1 MDFTLRIERP
11 SERKMRVEI
20 IDESGKTIHTWQGAS
35 DELLMP
41 IEYETYL
48 PALVGSDA
56 LRERL
61 TTLETLCFALAN
73 TEASL
78 RGELNKRLG
87 ELFKTWREENAEASR
102 AVLAKVCGTNYGR
115 LQSVE
120 QGIVKNSMASCLD
133 IIQRWE
139 KSK

>member
-11 SERKMRVEI
+11 SERKMHVEI
-20 IDESGKTIHTWQGAS
+20 IDEEGRTIHIWQGAS

-61 TTLETLCFALAN
+61 TTLETLCFALTN

-87 ELFKTWREENAEASR
+87 ELFKIWREDKAEASR

-120 QGIVKNSMASCLD
+120 QGVVKNTLSSCLD

>member
-1 MDFTLRIERP
+1 MH
-11 SERKMRVEI
+11 VEI
-20 IDESGKTIHTWQGAS
+20 IDETGKTVHTWKGGC
-35 DELLMP
+35 DELLLP

-48 PALVGSDA
+48 PAFLGSDV

-73 TEASL
+73 VENSL
-78 RGELNKRLG
+78 RGETNKRLG
-87 ELFKTWREENAEASR
+87 ELFKTWREEKAEVNR
-102 AVLAKVCGTNYGR
+102 ALLAKVCGTNYGR

-120 QGIVKNSMASCLD
+120 QGVVKNSMASCLD